1 MDLQIYVEEVKIT
14 FSIRNSCDV
23 SEITLCSCLTYA
35 ADGADVRMGVQKLV
49 SEHAE
54 CLNVQDYFISGWK
67 GVCVGCKE
75 LYKKKETLKLDQNI
89 MQDPKYFGHD
99 HITIFMIR
107 FSP

>member
-35 ADGADVRMGVQKLV
+35 ADGADVQMGVQKLV

-75 LYKKKETLKLDQNI
+75 LYIKKK
-89 MQDPKYFGHD
+89 H
-99 HITIFMIR
+99 
-107 FSP
+107 